1 MNPNER
7 KPPSSGNRNDRSGKQ
22 ENRDQ
27 QNRNEQSPNPGKQG
41 SGANQK
47 EQEREQPN
55 RRVGGDQ
62 ED

>member
-7 KPPSSGNRNDRSGKQ
+7 KAPPNQNRNDRSGKQ
-22 ENRDQ
+22 DDRNR
-27 QNRNEQSPNPGKQG
+27 QNRNEEGRNPGKQG
-41 SGANQK
+41 SASQQD
-47 EQEREQPN
+47 QEREQPN